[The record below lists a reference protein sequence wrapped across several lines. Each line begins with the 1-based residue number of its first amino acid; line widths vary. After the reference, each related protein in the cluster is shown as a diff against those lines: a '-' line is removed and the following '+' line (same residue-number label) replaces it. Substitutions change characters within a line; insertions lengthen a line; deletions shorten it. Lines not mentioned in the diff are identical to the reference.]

1 MFQLLPTIEGG
12 EQMLPEAMFWLLI
25 TGEIPTAEQ
34 VNLNTCFRILQFEIF
49 VKTINK
55 VHTHSIYMCIT
66 SPLRLSSK

>member
-34 VNLNTCFRILQFEIF
+34 VNLNQIDFRITDDI
-49 VKTINK
+49 IA
-55 VHTHSIYMCIT
+55 
-66 SPLRLSSK
+66 